1 MAKDKSKEKAKG
13 ARNVPNKH
21 LHARVSF
28 LHQAA
33 TFLALREASSPS
45 QSSSE
50 PSNNV
55 DNRFTLEPAAS
66 SGHLDDSQMDYQ
78 ESSNQSKTIS
88 SGESAEKPLQSG
100 LSFHLSSQL
109 RQVALKSQIRLHPTI
124 KRTGC
129 KSCSAVLI
137 EGQTCNKY
145 LENTSKGGRK
155 RQADVLVLECIN
167 CGSKKRFPIGAKR
180 QENKAL
186 RTGASD
192 RGREKEVIVKDGAS
206 SLPP

>member
-13 ARNVPNKH
+13 ARSVPNKH

-33 TFLALREASSPS
+33 TFFALREASPPS
-45 QSSSE
+45 HSSLD

-55 DNRFTLEPAAS
+55 DNGFTPGPTAS
-66 SGHLDDSQMDYQ
+66 ILHLDDNQMDCQ
-78 ESSNQSKTIS
+78 ESSDQSQATS
-88 SGESAEKPLQSG
+88 SRESAERPLQSG
-100 LSFHLSSQL
+100 LSFHLNSQL
-109 RQVALKSQIRLHPTI
+109 RQVARKSQIRLHPTI

-129 KSCSAVLI
+129 KGCSAVLI

-145 LENTSKGGRK
+145 VENTSKGGRK
-155 RQADVLVLECIN
+155 RQAEVLVLECMN
-167 CGSKKRFPIGAKR
+167 CGSNKRFPIGAKR
-180 QENKAL
+180 QENKVL

-192 RGREKEVIVKDGAS
+192 RGQEKDVIVKDGAS